1 MVFLLVPSTSV
12 WQHTLGTHCAR
23 AAKTTAR
30 RAHTFNQ
37 NVSTFLPV
45 FVHNGGW
52 ALRIVHPHIS
62 THNMAQTIRTPYAC
76 GRALPAQRFSTEAVF
91 GGALSRPFAVR
102 CTHTHTHTQ
111 IFVQG
116 CDAGNVPLLAE
127 LPRVYLHTHW
137 SPCVYK
143 CVLLNQRKRMGWG
156 F

>member
-1 MVFLLVPSTSV
+1 MVFLLVPSTLV

-23 AAKTTAR
+23 ADKTTAR

-37 NVSTFLPV
+37 NVSTFLRV

-52 ALRIVHPHIS
+52 ALRIVHPHIG

-91 GGALSRPFAVR
+91 SGALSRPFAVR
-102 CTHTHTHTQ
+102 CTHTPIHK
-111 IFVQG
+111 
-116 CDAGNVPLLAE
+116 
-127 LPRVYLHTHW
+127 YLCRGAMQEMCLYW
-137 SPCVYK
+137 
-143 CVLLNQRKRMGWG
+143 LNYLECICIPTGHHACISAC